1 MVPKTTGEG
10 REKADLFN
18 RGRVTLDEV
27 ISALAELSNEWKFV
41 ALHVLDAAPSEIG
54 GLLTG
59 EAREVAFVYQ
69 RDVGTF
75 RGEGGSGHSA
85 IDTATDN
92 HDVKRFRFEFLQ
104 ICST

>member
-1 MVPKTTGEG
+1 M
-10 REKADLFN
+10 
-18 RGRVTLDEV
+18 
-27 ISALAELSNEWKFV
+27 
-41 ALHVLDAAPSEIG
+41 
-54 GLLTG
+54 LTG
-59 EAREVAFVYQ
+59 EAREVALVDQ

-75 RGEGGSGHSA
+75 RGEGSSGHSA